1 MRSPLVVTS
10 VGFHIAVVSAFL
22 VAGFWKLERLDGERK
37 TFDLAVASPQPPAP
51 SGSPAAATAEPFKK
65 KQRRIIKEVVQP
77 KTPDPETKALVT
89 SLPGATGDGG
99 TGTGPGSGSGT
110 NPTGTGTCTE
120 EPCGEE
126 TPPKV
131 EEKKKED
138 PVVVPPAVIKGLR
151 ISGETQL
158 HPPNNVKVAMQRDGK
173 TKAIGTFR
181 VCVGAD
187 GQISGTSVLKSSG
200 YEGYDR
206 VIDDALRTWRYRP
219 YEVGGRRVPVC
230 GVVTFIYT
238 MQ

>member
-1 MRSPLVVTS
+1 MRSPLVITS

-22 VAGFWKLERLDGERK
+22 IAGFWKLDRLDGERK
-37 TFDLAVASPQPPAP
+37 TFDLAVATPPPPAP

-65 KQRRIIKEVVQP
+65 KQRKITRDIVVP
-77 KTPDPETKALVT
+77 ERPDPDTKAIAT

-110 NPTGTGTCTE
+110 NPDGTGTCSE
-120 EPCGEE
+120 EPCGEVE
-126 TPPKV
+126 KPTKV
-131 EEKKKED
+131 ETKKQD

-151 ISGETQL
+151 LSGETQL

-173 TKAIGTFR
+173 TKAVGTFR

-206 VIDDALRTWRYRP
+206 VIDDALRNWRYRP
-219 YEVGGRRVPVC
+219 YEVGGKRVPVC